1 VKAHC
6 SNDDAGVPHVRLTL
20 GARWIEIEHDETDLG
35 ADSRGWSW
43 TTSDGEVCEDRSAGE
58 ATAAV
63 RAFVARST

>member
-1 VKAHC
+1 MKVHC

-43 TTSDGEVCEDRSAGE
+43 TTSEGEVREGCSSGDVNTAIE
-58 ATAAV
+58 ALIGG
-63 RAFVARST
+63 ST